1 MGYKI
6 ETISVYEVFEQKGGC
21 PFCRLEKRLE
31 NEYIEYYLG
40 SAAMTPEIR
49 IKVNRSGFCAKHLD
63 GLYNAGNRLPLAL
76 ELNTFMQSKG
86 QRMKKA
92 AAGFVSACAGREK
105 RAAAA
110 LAELEQ
116 AAQGHNRDCLICAS
130 LADSMERYIDTSVH
144 LYIDQARFRELYDG
158 CGGFCTR
165 HFSSLLKACL
175 SLGAKD
181 RQNFARKTCE
191 LQLSAADNLTRELED
206 FTKMFDYR
214 SRGREWGSERTAVA
228 RTAAYLGGDTRPD
241 TEKETDKA

>member
-31 NEYIEYYLG
+31 KEYIEYYLG

-76 ELNTFMQSKG
+76 ELNTFMQSKS

-92 AAGFVSACAGREK
+92 AAGFVSACTGREK

-144 LYIDQARFRELYDG
+144 LYID
-158 CGGFCTR
+158 
-165 HFSSLLKACL
+165 
-175 SLGAKD
+175 
-181 RQNFARKTCE
+181 
-191 LQLSAADNLTRELED
+191 
-206 FTKMFDYR
+206 
-214 SRGREWGSERTAVA
+214 
-228 RTAAYLGGDTRPD
+228 
-241 TEKETDKA
+241 